1 VSGTASAV
9 AFKPVA
15 TALRTTTEHL
25 ARELAQPSATPPNWT
40 EFEWAIAR
48 SVAGMH
54 GISTLLANNLRWPG
68 PPAWQAFLAQ
78 QREQSILRDA
88 RVDELLQRLDT
99 TTRGLQIGFVA
110 LKGAALRKLGLY
122 RVGERPMGDV
132 DLLVRRGDLAAIAL
146 TLRNVDYRVAYS
158 LPRHTVYEPREKTT
172 TTHALGEHIDNPLK
186 IEVHTAVAE
195 ALPVRSVDITQH
207 LIPAHMH
214 PGMNDY
220 PSSAALL
227 LHLLLHAAGNMS
239 GHALRLIQLHDIAA
253 LARRLGDADWR
264 EVLAISLRSQKLWWA
279 FAPLALTSHY
289 YPGCVP
295 PAPLQELRRVCPL
308 HLRFAIDRETLTGV
322 SWSNLRIHA
331 LPGLAWSRTPLDVL
345 RYVRSRALPSRRS
358 IAEGQTL
365 VRAEPQLNQLRWHG
379 LLHPKRI
386 APWLFSHPRV
396 QTMMSVTAALASP
409 RDHN

>member
-1 VSGTASAV
+1 VSGTAPEV
-9 AFKPVA
+9 AFKRVA
-15 TALRTTTEHL
+15 AALRKTTEHL
-25 ARELAQPSATPPNWT
+25 ARELVQSSTTPPDWT

-48 SVAGMH
+48 SVAAMQ
-54 GISTLLANNLRWPG
+54 GISTLLANNLRWRG

-78 QREQSILRDA
+78 QREQSVLRDA
-88 RVDELLQRLDT
+88 RIDELLQRLDT
-99 TTRGLQIGFVA
+99 ASQGLQIGYVA
-110 LKGAALRKLGLY
+110 LKGAALRKLGFY

-132 DLLVRRGDLAAIAL
+132 DLLVRPDDLPAIAVA
-146 TLRNVDYRVAYS
+146 LRSVDYREAYS

-172 TTHALGEHIDNPLK
+172 TTHGFGEHVDNPLK
-186 IEVHTAVAE
+186 VEVHTAVAE
-195 ALPVRSVDITQH
+195 ALPVRSVAITEL
-207 LIPAHMH
+207 LIPPHVH

-239 GHALRLIQLHDIAA
+239 AHALRLIQLHDIAE
-253 LARRLGDADWR
+253 LARRLGDADWQ
-264 EVLAISLRSQKLWWA
+264 EVLAVSPRSERLWWA
-279 FAPLALTSHY
+279 FAPLVLTSHY

-295 PAPLQELRRVCPL
+295 PAPLQELRRLCPL
-308 HLRFAIDRETLTGV
+308 QLRFAIDRETLTGV

-331 LPGLAWSRTPLDVL
+331 LPAIAWSRTPLDAL

-358 IAEGQTL
+358 IAEGQIL
-365 VRAEPQLNQLRWHG
+365 VKAEPHLNQIRWHG

-396 QTMMSVTAALASP
+396 QTMMSVTAALASS
-409 RDHN
+409 RDHH